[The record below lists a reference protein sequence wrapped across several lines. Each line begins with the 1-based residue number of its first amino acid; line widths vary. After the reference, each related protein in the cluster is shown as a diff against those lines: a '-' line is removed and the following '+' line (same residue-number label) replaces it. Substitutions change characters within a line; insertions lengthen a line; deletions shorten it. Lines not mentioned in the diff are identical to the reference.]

1 MNKGVIIAGIV
12 VLVLVGGGLFVA
24 NQQSQQAKMAQEK
37 AAMVEKETMQAKEDA
52 AMEKKDDSSADSTS
66 FHSNDASSERAPQAG
81 SEQDKMMK
89 KDSASRYVEYSK
101 AVLDQAADKRRAL
114 YFYASWCPICRPANE
129 DFKKNSSKI
138 PEDMVVVRV
147 NYNDPDTDQ
156 EEKDL
161 AKKYGI
167 TYQHTF
173 VQIDA
178 QGNELTR
185 WSGGQTDELLAN
197 IK

>member
-1 MNKGVIIAGIV
+1 MNKGIIIAGIV
-12 VLVLVGGGLFVA
+12 ILVLVGGGWYIA
-24 NQQSQQAKMAQEK
+24 NQQSQQAEQAKMAQEK
-37 AAMVEKETMQAKEDA
+37 AAMKAKEDA
-52 AMEKKDDSSADSTS
+52 AMKKDNAAMKKTD
-66 FHSNDASSERAPQAG
+66 
-81 SEQDKMMK
+81 DKMMDK
-89 KDSASRYVEYSK
+89 SPSIGYVVYSK
-101 AVLDQAADKRRAL
+101 AAFDQAANKRRVL
-114 YFYASWCPICRPANE
+114 YFYASWCPICRPADA

-138 PEDMVVVRV
+138 PEDMLVIRV

-178 QGNELTR
+178 QGKEITKWN
-185 WSGGQTDELLAN
+185 GGQTEELLTN